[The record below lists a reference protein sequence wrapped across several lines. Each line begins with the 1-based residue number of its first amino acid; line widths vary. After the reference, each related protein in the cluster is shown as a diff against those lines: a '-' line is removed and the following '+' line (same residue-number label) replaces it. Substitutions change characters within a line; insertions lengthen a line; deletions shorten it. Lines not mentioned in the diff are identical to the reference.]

1 MIQNQKRWIGINF
14 LLSVLEVN
22 QTWNG
27 GTMSA
32 KEQHCASSG
41 IFRNSAFIF
50 LSLKF
55 ISIFLA
61 PRNTM
66 LRLFEITTYRK
77 YKKTANKTEYIPH

>member
-1 MIQNQKRWIGINF
+1 MLK
-14 LLSVLEVN
+14 VN

-50 LSLKF
+50 RSLKF
-55 ISIFLA
+55 TSILLP
-61 PRNTM
+61 PRNTI
-66 LRLFEITTYRK
+66 LGFLKLLHAINT
-77 YKKTANKTEYIPH
+77 KKLLIRQNIYQVNK

>member
-1 MIQNQKRWIGINF
+1 MVKKSLKACEVKLCKNTKLKQGGLKWDKENF
-14 LLSVLEVN
+14 LLSMFEVN

-41 IFRNSAFIF
+41 IFRNSAFIL

-55 ISIFLA
+55 TSIILW
-61 PRNTM
+61 
-66 LRLFEITTYRK
+66 LFRITTYHK
-77 YKKTANKTEYIPH
+77 

>member
-1 MIQNQKRWIGINF
+1 MVEKDPKESEIEKYNDTI
-14 LLSVLEVN
+14 LSTLEVN

-50 LSLKF
+50 LSLK
-55 ISIFLA
+55 IRSILLP
-61 PRNTM
+61 PRNTI
-66 LRLFEITTYRK
+66 LKF
-77 YKKTANKTEYIPH
+77 